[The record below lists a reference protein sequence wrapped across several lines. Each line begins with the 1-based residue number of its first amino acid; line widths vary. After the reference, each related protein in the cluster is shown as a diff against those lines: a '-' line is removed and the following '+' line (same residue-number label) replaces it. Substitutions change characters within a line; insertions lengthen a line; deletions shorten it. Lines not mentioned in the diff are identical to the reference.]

1 MQLCQSRPPLYKS
14 STGGRPKLTRALPLR
29 HRRHRLEYM
38 ANSLRLA
45 SVNVNG
51 IRAAFRKGMGD
62 WLESSGVDVLALQE
76 VRAQDEHLEQ
86 LFGDEWHILHDPCD
100 IKGRAGVAIVSRA
113 PALTHKVGL
122 GAADAQDQIQSSGRW
137 LEAEFELGGRP
148 FTIVSNY
155 THSGEVDTPKQE
167 AKWAFLD
174 AIGVRMTELA
184 ESRELAAIVGDFNV
198 GHREFDIKN
207 WKGNVKRSGF
217 LPRERA
223 YFDRYFGPRGETV
236 VGVDGSE
243 GQGFGWVDVGRRW
256 AGEVD
261 GPYSWW
267 SNRGQ
272 AFDNDTGW
280 RIDYHV
286 VTPPTSDL
294 VANYRVD
301 RYPSYDTRWSDHAP
315 VIVDYQLSA

>member
-1 MQLCQSRPPLYKS
+1 MSVN
-14 STGGRPKLTRALPLR
+14 LR
-29 HRRHRLEYM
+29 RKVDAGIPANTLDGM
-38 ANSLRLA
+38 AETLRLA

-62 WLESSGVDVLALQE
+62 WLERRDVDVLALQE
-76 VRAQDEHLEQ
+76 VRADDTHLDE
-86 LFGDEWHILHDPCD
+86 LFGPGWHILHDPCE
-100 IKGRAGVAIVSRA
+100 IKGRAGVAIASRV
-113 PALTHKVGL
+113 PAVAHRVGL
-122 GAADAQDQIQSSGRW
+122 GSAEQQLSIQSSGRW
-137 LEAEFELGGRP
+137 LEADFVFGDTP
-148 FTIVSNY
+148 FTVVSNY
-155 THSGEVDTPKQE
+155 THSGEVDTPRQE

-174 AIGVRMTELA
+174 AMGPRMNELA
-184 ESRELAAIVGDFNV
+184 DERELVAIVGDFNV
-198 GHREFDIKN
+198 GHRELDIKN
-207 WKGNVKRSGF
+207 WKGNVKRAGF

-223 YFDRYFGPRGETV
+223 YFDRFFGPRGETV

-243 GQGFGWVDVGRRW
+243 GLGFGWVDVGRRW

-286 VTPPTSDL
+286 VTPAL
-294 VANYRVD
+294 AERVENYVID
-301 RYPSYDTRWSDHAP
+301 RAAAYDERWSDHAA
-315 VIVDYQLSA
+315 VVVDYRLGA

>member
-1 MQLCQSRPPLYKS
+1 
-14 STGGRPKLTRALPLR
+14 
-29 HRRHRLEYM
+29 M
-38 ANSLRLA
+38 ADFMRVA

-51 IRAAFRKGMGD
+51 IRAAFRKGMGE
-62 WLESSGVDVLALQE
+62 WLDASGADVVALQE
-76 VRAQDEHLEQ
+76 VRAADADIAKLVAAADD
-86 LFGDEWHILHDPCD
+86 GGWHVLHDPCL
-100 IKGRAGVAIVSRA
+100 IKGRAGVAILSRT
-113 PALTHKVGL
+113 PAVEHRGGL
-122 GAADAQDQIQSSGRW
+122 GALDTQESVQSSGRW
-137 LEAEFELGGRP
+137 LEADFAFGDSTL
-148 FTIVSNY
+148 TVVSNY
-155 THSGEVDTPKQE
+155 THSGEVDTPRQD

-174 AIGVRMTELA
+174 AMGVRMNELA
-184 ESRELAAIVGDFNV
+184 DEREHVAIVGDFNV
-198 GHREFDIKN
+198 GHRELDIKN
-207 WKGNVKRSGF
+207 WRGNVKRSGF

-223 YFDRYFGPRGETV
+223 YFDRFFGPRGETI

-243 GQGFGWVDVGRRW
+243 GPGHGWIDVGRRW

-286 VTPPTSDL
+286 VTPAL
-294 VANYRVD
+294 GERVADYRVD

-315 VIVDYQLSA
+315 VIADYRL

>member
-1 MQLCQSRPPLYKS
+1 
-14 STGGRPKLTRALPLR
+14 
-29 HRRHRLEYM
+29 M
-38 ANSLRLA
+38 AETLRLA

-62 WLESSGVDVLALQE
+62 WLATSGVDVLALQE
-76 VRAQDEHLEQ
+76 VRAQDEHLQQFLGEA
-86 LFGDEWHILHDPCD
+86 GWHWLHDPCE
-100 IKGRAGVAIVSRA
+100 IKGRAGVAIASRV
-113 PALTHKVGL
+113 PAVAHRPGL
-122 GAADAQDQIQSSGRW
+122 GALDLQESIQSSGRW
-137 LEAEFELGGRP
+137 LEADFEVGGRLL
-148 FTIVSNY
+148 TVVSNY
-155 THSGEVDTPKQE
+155 THSGEVDTPRQD

-174 AIGVRMTELA
+174 AMGQRMNELSD
-184 ESRELAAIVGDFNV
+184 ERELAAIVGDFNV
-198 GHREFDIKN
+198 GHRELDIKN

-223 YFDRYFGPRGETV
+223 YFDRFFGPRGENV
-236 VGVDGSE
+236 VGVDGTE
-243 GQGFGWVDVGRRW
+243 GLGYGWVDVGRRW

-286 VTPPTSDL
+286 VTPQLAEL

-315 VIVDYQLSA
+315 VVVDYSI

>member
-1 MQLCQSRPPLYKS
+1 M
-14 STGGRPKLTRALPLR
+14 ADFLR
-29 HRRHRLEYM
+29 V
-38 ANSLRLA
+38 A

-62 WLESSGVDVLALQE
+62 WLDASGADIVALQE
-76 VRAQDEHLEQ
+76 VRAADADIAKLVAAADA
-86 LFGDEWHILHDPCD
+86 GGWHVLHDPCQ
-100 IKGRAGVAIVSRA
+100 IKGRAGVAILSRV
-113 PALTHKVGL
+113 PSLGHRVGL
-122 GAADAQDQIQSSGRW
+122 GALDAQEAVQSSGRW
-137 LEAEFELGGRP
+137 LEADFAFGDGAL
-148 FTIVSNY
+148 TVISNY
-155 THSGEVDTPKQE
+155 THSGEVDTPRQD

-174 AIGVRMTELA
+174 AMGVRMNELA
-184 ESRELAAIVGDFNV
+184 DEREHVAIVGDFNV
-198 GHREFDIKN
+198 GHRELDIKN
-207 WKGNVKRSGF
+207 WRGNVKRSGF

-223 YFDRYFGPRGETV
+223 YFDRFFGPRGETV
-236 VGVDGSE
+236 VGVDGTE
-243 GQGFGWVDVGRRW
+243 GPGFGWIDVGRRW

-286 VTPPTSDL
+286 VTPAL
-294 VANYRVD
+294 GECVADYRVD

-315 VIVDYQLSA
+315 VVVDYRL

>member
-1 MQLCQSRPPLYKS
+1 MTQ
-14 STGGRPKLTRALPLR
+14 TLR
-29 HRRHRLEYM
+29 V
-38 ANSLRLA
+38 A

-51 IRAAFRKGMGD
+51 VRAAFRKGMGD
-62 WLESSGVDVLALQE
+62 WLASRGVDVLAMQE
-76 VRAQDEHLEQ
+76 VRADDSHLAE
-86 LFGDEWHILHDPCD
+86 LFGDEWQILHDPCS
-100 IKGRAGVAIVSRA
+100 IKGRAGVAIASRV
-113 PALTHKVGL
+113 PAVAHRVGL
-122 GAADAQDQIQSSGRW
+122 GSAEDQEQIQSSGRW
-137 LEAEFELGGRP
+137 IEADFEVGGELV
-148 FTIVSNY
+148 TVISNY
-155 THSGEVDTPKQE
+155 THSGEVDTPRQE

-174 AIGVRMTELA
+174 AMGVRLDQLA
-184 ESRELAAIVGDFNV
+184 AERELVTIVGDFNV

-223 YFDRYFGPRGETV
+223 YFDRFFGPRGETV

-243 GQGFGWVDVGRRW
+243 GIGHGWIDVGRRW

-286 VTPPTSDL
+286 VTPQL
-294 VANYRVD
+294 GERVENYVID
-301 RYPSYDTRWSDHAP
+301 RAASYDERWSDHAP
-315 VIVDYQLSA
+315 VVVDYRVGA

>member
-1 MQLCQSRPPLYKS
+1 M
-14 STGGRPKLTRALPLR
+14 ADFLR
-29 HRRHRLEYM
+29 V
-38 ANSLRLA
+38 A

-62 WLESSGVDVLALQE
+62 WLDASGADIVALQE
-76 VRAQDEHLEQ
+76 VRAAGADIAKLVAAADA
-86 LFGDEWHILHDPCD
+86 GGWHVLHDPCQ
-100 IKGRAGVAIVSRA
+100 IKGRAGVAILSRV
-113 PALTHKVGL
+113 PSLGHRVGL
-122 GAADAQDQIQSSGRW
+122 GALDAQEAVQSSGRW
-137 LEAEFELGGRP
+137 LEADFAFGDGAL
-148 FTIVSNY
+148 TVISNY
-155 THSGEVDTPKQE
+155 THSGEVDTPRQD

-174 AIGVRMTELA
+174 AMGVRMNELA
-184 ESRELAAIVGDFNV
+184 DEREHVAIVGDFNV
-198 GHREFDIKN
+198 GHRELDIKN
-207 WKGNVKRSGF
+207 WRGNVKRSGF

-223 YFDRYFGPRGETV
+223 YFDRFFGPRGETV
-236 VGVDGSE
+236 VGVDGTE
-243 GQGFGWVDVGRRW
+243 GPGFGWIDVGRRW

-286 VTPPTSDL
+286 VTPAL
-294 VANYRVD
+294 GERVADYRVD

-315 VIVDYQLSA
+315 VVVDYRL